1 MLSRDLFIIVG
12 VILSSILID
21 DYEIKPYFS
30 GKFNS
35 FVLMTY
41 LGFVILEVTF
51 GFVPDLFLNF
61 LMGIL
66 ILTSIYSV
74 MEYLNYPGRK
84 VISQIFF

>member
-1 MLSRDLFIIVG
+1 
-12 VILSSILID
+12 
-21 DYEIKPYFS
+21 
-30 GKFNS
+30 
-35 FVLMTY
+35 MTY

-51 GFVPDLFLNF
+51 GFVPTLFLNF
-61 LMGIL
+61 LMGTL